1 MNKIIVAAALLA
13 FGLGLGL
20 AQSSPEYAKCQ
31 GCHQATGAGLP
42 KVFPPLAGHV
52 PEILAAKDGRS
63 YLIDVLLWGLQGE
76 ITVKGEKYTG
86 VMPAF
91 NTLTDAQMADVL
103 NHISTQWGN
112 KLPAGQK
119 AFTADEVKAARA
131 TKMTP
136 AQVAEARKKLGLK

>member
-1 MNKIIVAAALLA
+1 MNKIIAAAALMA

-52 PEILAAKDGRS
+52 PEILAAKDGRA

-91 NTLTDAQMADVL
+91 NTLTDAQVADVL
-103 NHISTQWGN
+103 NHISSQWGN

-131 TKMTP
+131 TKMTA
-136 AQVAEARKKLGLK
+136 AQVADARKKLGLK

>member
-1 MNKIIVAAALLA
+1 MNKFIVAAAVMA

-42 KVFPPLAGHV
+42 KVFPPLAGHI
-52 PEILAAKDGRS
+52 PEILATKDGRD
-63 YLIDVLLWGLQGE
+63 YVIDVLLWGLQGE
-76 ITVKGEKYTG
+76 IVVKGEKYNG

-91 NTLTDAQMADVL
+91 NTLTDAQIADLL
-103 NHISTQWGN
+103 NHISSQWGN

-131 TKMTP
+131 TKLTA
-136 AQVAEARKKLGLK
+136 AQVAEVRKKLGLK

>member
-1 MNKIIVAAALLA
+1 MNKIIAAAALMA

-52 PEILAAKDGRS
+52 PEILAAKDGRA

-76 ITVKGEKYTG
+76 ITVKGDKYAG

-91 NTLTDAQMADVL
+91 NTLTDAQLADLL
-103 NHISTQWGN
+103 NHISSQWGN

-131 TKMTP
+131 TKMTA
-136 AQVAEARKKLGLK
+136 AQVADARKKLGLK

>member
-1 MNKIIVAAALLA
+1 MNKIIAAAALMA

-52 PEILAAKDGRS
+52 PEILAAKDGRA

-76 ITVKGEKYTG
+76 ITVKGDKYTG

-91 NTLTDAQMADVL
+91 NTLTDAQLADLL
-103 NHISTQWGN
+103 NHISSQWGN

-119 AFTADEVKAARA
+119 AFTADEVKTARA
-131 TKMTP
+131 TKMTA
-136 AQVAEARKKLGLK
+136 AQVADARKKLGLK